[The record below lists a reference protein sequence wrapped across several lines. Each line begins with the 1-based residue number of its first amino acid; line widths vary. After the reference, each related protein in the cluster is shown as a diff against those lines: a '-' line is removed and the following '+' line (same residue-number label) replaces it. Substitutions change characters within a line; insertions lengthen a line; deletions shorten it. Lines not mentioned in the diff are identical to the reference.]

1 MHSNEFMK
9 EKIDS
14 SEIQDVV
21 REMVIESERK
31 YQTLIE
37 NSLVGIIIYSDDHI
51 VYANP
56 RFNEIF
62 GYDSDEYQN
71 IPIWEFVHPDYR
83 EIARERA
90 YQRISGKE
98 IVPQYELKAMRKDG
112 TVVDIMLKSARMT
125 YNGKP
130 ALIVN
135 MVDIT
140 ELKNA
145 QREIRELSTIVQSAL
160 IPILKL
166 DEHGKVLY
174 VNKSAEQLFGIELEK
189 MRGKNLAALI
199 TGVDPEEMQEHVI
212 RQTRRGG
219 FDSMII
225 CRKADGAPIKIRLT
239 TAPLVNDKNKMTAIA
254 CFLVDP
260 RIEKAEEN
268 SLNAEESATVK
279 INISR

>member
-1 MHSNEFMK
+1 MK

>member
-1 MHSNEFMK
+1 MK

-125 YNGKP
+125 YKGKS

-135 MVDIT
+135 IVDIT

-268 SLNAEESATVK
+268 SLNMEEPATVE
-279 INISR
+279 INIPR

>member
-1 MHSNEFMK
+1 MK

-14 SEIQDVV
+14 SEIQNVV

-31 YQTLIE
+31 YKTLIE

-51 VYANP
+51 IYANP
-56 RFNEIF
+56 RFNEMF
-62 GYDSDEYQN
+62 GYNSDEYQN
-71 IPIWEFVHPDYR
+71 RPIWEFVHPDYR
-83 EIARERA
+83 DAVRERV
-90 YQRISGKE
+90 YRRISGSDAG
-98 IVPQYELKAMRKDG
+98 PQYELKALKKDG
-112 TVVDIMLKSARMT
+112 SVLDIMVKSVPIA

-135 MVDIT
+135 IVDIT
-140 ELKNA
+140 ELKKA
-145 QREIRELSTIVQSAL
+145 QREIRELSKIVQSVL

-166 DEHGKVLY
+166 DAEGKILY
-174 VNKSAEQLFGIELEK
+174 VNKSAEQLFGTELEK
-189 MRGKNLAALI
+189 MKGKNLAALI

-212 RQTRRGG
+212 RQTLRGG

-260 RIEKAEEN
+260 RMEKAEEN
-268 SLNAEESATVK
+268 SLNMEDPPTVK
-279 INISR
+279 INIPR